1 MIKVFTNYLIV
12 LSLCQCSLYAQN
24 SSILDS
30 YVREGLESNLAL
42 KQKEAGYEKALQVL
56 KEAKSYFY
64 PQLSLNARYT
74 VADGGRLIEFP
85 LGDLLNPV
93 YSTLNALTGTSNFP
107 QVENQEFRFFRPREH
122 ETKIQVIQPL
132 FNTDIYFNKKIK
144 EGMVE
149 TERVDVETY
158 KRHLVEEIKVS
169 YFNMIKA
176 NEALHLI
183 HEIKTLAIE
192 NQRVNEK
199 LLQNNMITRDR
210 ILRAEAELSR
220 IDQQLANAEKDSKIA
235 GAYFNFLLNRSLE
248 AEISVD
254 KEMVET
260 VFFADHDLKN
270 LTENAIMDREE
281 LIKLGILE
289 DISGSVVRMNRMRSL
304 PELILA
310 VDYGFQGTSY
320 RFTGDDD
327 FVIASVVLRWNIFHG
342 FQNRHKIRQ
351 SQIDQ
356 KIIRTRKEEAAGM
369 VELEVIQSWYELQA
383 AAKSLVSAD
392 KEYQASRLAF
402 EIVNK
407 QYNNGMVSM
416 LEYLDARTSMMMAG
430 TNQIIVRHE
439 YLSKIVEFERI
450 ACLYPIQNH

>member
-1 MIKVFTNYLIV
+1 MIKIFIKLLIV
-12 LSLCQCSLYAQN
+12 NLLCMGSLLAQN

-30 YVREGLESNLAL
+30 YVMEGLASNLAL
-42 KQKEAGYEKALQVL
+42 KQKEAGYEKSLQVL

-85 LGDLLNPV
+85 IGDLLNPV
-93 YSTLNALTGTSNFP
+93 YSTLNALTGTSDFT
-107 QVENQEFRFFRPREH
+107 QVENQEFSFLRPKEH

-132 FNTDIYFNKKIK
+132 FNTDIHFNKKIK

-149 TERVDVETY
+149 AERVDVETY
-158 KRHLVEEIKVS
+158 KRHLIEEIKVS

-176 NEALHLI
+176 NEALQLI
-183 HEIKTLAIE
+183 QEVKTLAEE

-220 IDQQLANAEKDSKIA
+220 IDQQLANAEKDYKIA
-235 GAYFNFLLNRSLE
+235 KAYFNFLLNRPLE
-248 AEISVD
+248 AEISIE
-254 KEMVET
+254 KEMVEP
-260 VFFADHDLKN
+260 VFLPDHDIESLKN
-270 LTENAIMDREE
+270 NAVIDREE
-281 LIKLGILE
+281 MIKLGILE
-289 DISGSVVRMNRMRSL
+289 DISASVVRMNRMRSL

-342 FQNRHKIRQ
+342 LQNRHKIRQ
-351 SQIDQ
+351 SQIDE
-356 KIIRTRKEEAAGM
+356 KIIRTRKEEASGM
-369 VELEVIQSWYELQA
+369 VQLEIIQGWYEVQA
-383 AAKSLVSAD
+383 AAKSMVSAE

-416 LEYLDARTSMMMAG
+416 LEYLDARTSMLMAG

-439 YLSKIVEFERI
+439 YFSKMAEFERI
-450 ACLYPIQNH
+450 ACLYPL